1 MSLLKSNVQTPMIH
15 SAIGLSIMQ
24 KELNNM
30 KFEVINSEGRVVFW
44 CQQSSCIPDKQEIE
58 SVTKSGHK
66 IRIDG
71 KIVTKKKLNELLRG
85 MND

>member
-1 MSLLKSNVQTPMIH
+1 MYIKH
-15 SAIGLSIMQ
+15 SATGLSIMQ
-24 KELNNM
+24 KELNSM

-44 CQQSSCIPDKQEIE
+44 CQQLSCIPDKQEIE
-58 SVTKSGHK
+58 SVTKSGYK

-71 KIVTKKKLNELLRG
+71 KIVTKKLNELLRG